1 LELDGEKTKM
11 IAQLFASTLRVS
23 TPLIFAALGG
33 MFSERA
39 GVINIALEGL
49 MLIGAWAAAVG
60 TLMTHS
66 PWLGSGLGM
75 AAGIMLA
82 AIYGFFVIRLRAN
95 QIVAGMAINMLAFGL
110 TPFLCK
116 ILYDVTGSTPAIPR
130 AERFESAPAYY
141 VWLFVAASYVAMK
154 YTPAGLWV
162 SFAGEHPEALDA
174 AGVRVNRVRWAAVL
188 VSGALG
194 GFGGATLSVFL
205 SSSFSRSMTAGRGF
219 MALAALIFGKW
230 HPIGAASACL
240 LFGFAEAAQIRLQ
253 GVVLRGT
260 QPIPVQFIQIL
271 PYVVTILVIAGFVGR
286 SRAPK
291 ALGTPFH
298 RD

>member
-1 LELDGEKTKM
+1 MLP
-11 IAQLFASTLRVS
+11 QLLASTLRVS

-33 MFSERA
+33 VFSERA

-60 TLMTHS
+60 TLATHS

-75 AAGIMLA
+75 AAGILLA

-95 QIVAGMAINMLAFGL
+95 QIVAGMAINMFAFGL

-116 ILYDVTGSTPAIPR
+116 ILYDVTGSTPAIPIGD
-130 AERFESAPAYY
+130 RFQSAPAYF
-141 VWLFVAASYVAMK
+141 VWLFVALTFVVLK
-154 YTPAGLWV
+154 FTPAGLWV

-188 VSGALG
+188 ASGALAG
-194 GFGGATLSVFL
+194 LGGAALSLFL

-230 HPIGAASACL
+230 HPVRAALACL
-240 LFGFAEAAQIRLQ
+240 LFGFAEARSEEHTSELQ
-253 GVVLRGT
+253 S
-260 QPIPVQFIQIL
+260 
-271 PYVVTILVIAGFVGR
+271 PY
-286 SRAPK
+286 
-291 ALGTPFH
+291 
-298 RD
+298 D